1 MNRIHSNPS
10 VAGRLFEDTGAT
22 LVEYTLLLSLIA
34 IVCLAALSAFGATT
48 SDSVNDSASQ
58 IVAAQGG
65 G

>member
-1 MNRIHSNPS
+1 VNRIHSNPNA
-10 VAGRLFEDTGAT
+10 AGRLLGDAGAT

-34 IVCLAALSAFGATT
+34 IVCLAALSAFGTTT

-58 IVAAQGG
+58 IVTAQGG